1 MEGLIV
7 IGIFFGLFIVLG
19 IIGGLA
25 GYFSAESDTKD
36 ILEERYLKN
45 EYTQS

>member
-7 IGIFFGLFIVLG
+7 IGVFFGLFIVLG

-25 GYFSAESDTKD
+25 GYFSAESDAKD
-36 ILEERYLKN
+36 ILGERYLKN

>member
-19 IIGGLA
+19 IIGGLV
-25 GYFSAESDTKD
+25 GCLSAESDAKD
-36 ILEERYLKN
+36 ILGEKYLKN
-45 EYTQS
+45 EYAQS

>member
-7 IGIFFGLFIVLG
+7 IGIFFGLFIVFG
-19 IIGGLA
+19 IIGDLA
-25 GYFSAESDTKD
+25 GYFSAESDAKD
-36 ILEERYLKN
+36 ILGERYLKN